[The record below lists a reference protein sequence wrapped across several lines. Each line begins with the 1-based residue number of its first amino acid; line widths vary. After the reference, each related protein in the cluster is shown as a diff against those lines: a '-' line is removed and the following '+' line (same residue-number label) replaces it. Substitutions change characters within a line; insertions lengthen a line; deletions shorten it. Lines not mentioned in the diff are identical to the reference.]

1 MTAHLNPY
9 LSFRDGAWEAMQ
21 HYQRVLGGELTRS
34 TFAELGMAQD
44 PSDGEK
50 TMHSSLVTEGGWRLM
65 AADTPA
71 SMEHGGMSGF
81 AVSLSGEAA
90 DSAELHRVFDGLAEG
105 GEVQEQLVVAPW
117 GDEFG
122 MLTDRFGVQ
131 WMVNIAGAP
140 AADQDATG

>member
-9 LSFRDGAWEAMQ
+9 LSFRDGAFEAMQ
-21 HYQRVLGGELTRS
+21 HYQRVLGGELTRA
-34 TFAELGMAQD
+34 TFADYGMAQD
-44 PSDGEK
+44 PAEADK
-50 TMHSSLVTEGGWRLM
+50 TMHSQLITESGWRLM

-71 SMEHGGMSGF
+71 SMEHHGTHGF
-81 AVSLSGEAA
+81 AVSLSGEVE
-90 DSAELHRVFDGLAEG
+90 DSAHLHQVWDGLAEG
-105 GEVQEQLVVAPW
+105 GEVQEQLAVAPW

-140 AADQDATG
+140 GAQDQES